1 MLAVFGSF
9 QIKGLLYSIS
19 LISRAVGMLG
29 KGKESSG
36 AVSLGIEPRCGN
48 NMPSMTGR
56 TRNSMLWGHTYGGFM
71 DIKKR
76 MGEI

>member
-1 MLAVFGSF
+1 
-9 QIKGLLYSIS
+9 
-19 LISRAVGMLG
+19 MLG

-36 AVSLGIEPRCGN
+36 AVSLGIEARCGN